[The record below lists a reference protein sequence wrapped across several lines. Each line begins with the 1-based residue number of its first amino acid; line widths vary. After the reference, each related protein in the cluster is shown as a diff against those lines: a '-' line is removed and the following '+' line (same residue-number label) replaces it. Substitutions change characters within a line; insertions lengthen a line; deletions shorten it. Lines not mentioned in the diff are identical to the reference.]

1 MSRLSLGSSLMGLWL
16 ALCAAQVSAASFD
29 CAKAVSFAENAICAQ
44 GALGVLDEQLNAEY
58 VRALQNAANPNQVR
72 EAQRQWLRLR
82 DNCTT
87 GQCLSA
93 SMSQRLSE
101 LTQPVSPPVKPVAVA
116 TSKPLEP
123 STAVSSQASAMP
135 AQPSAVA
142 RPAAPVRSAAD
153 DHQAVLNLKIA
164 LFVMAVLLLICVWL
178 HHRGSMTIYQDY
190 TDALWTSLMPI
201 LGIGTYFVC
210 SAWLEIPKGYSAI
223 AAGVLASIMAV
234 QVIVQTYRSNGV
246 SLYFLLAL
254 FAKIALLTFYCLM
267 MLLLFASNASNK
279 RDARRKRGW
288 AVAVTTAFVFLSGW
302 MCRHRQ
308 FSSIDDYI
316 AGRT

>member
-1 MSRLSLGSSLMGLWL
+1 MSRLHLGSSLFGLLL
-16 ALCAAQVSAASFD
+16 ALCGNPAPAASFD
-29 CAKAVSFAENAICAQ
+29 CSKAVSFAENTICAE
-44 GALGVLDEQLNAEY
+44 GALGLLDEQLSAQY
-58 VRALQNAANPNQVR
+58 VRVLESDANPNDVR
-72 EAQRQWLRLR
+72 QAQRDWLRLR

-93 SMSQRLSE
+93 SLSQRLGE
-101 LTQPVSPPVKPVAVA
+101 LTQQLSSPAKPAANTENKSPVPSVSGSAQTSAV
-116 TSKPLEP
+116 
-123 STAVSSQASAMP
+123 P
-135 AQPSAVA
+135 AHSSAVA
-142 RPAAPVRSAAD
+142 NPSAPVRSAAD
-153 DHQAVLNLKIA
+153 DHQVVLNLKIA

-178 HHRGSMTIYQDY
+178 HHRGAMTIYQDY
-190 TDALWTSLMPI
+190 TDALWTSLTPI

-210 SAWLEIPKGYSAI
+210 SAWLEIPTRYSAI
-223 AAGVLASIMAV
+223 FAVALASLMAV

-254 FAKIALLTFYCLM
+254 FAKMALMTFYCLM
-267 MLLLFASNASNK
+267 MLLLFASNASKK

-288 AVAVTTAFVFLSGW
+288 AVAATTAFVFVSGW

>member
-1 MSRLSLGSSLMGLWL
+1 MSRLLLGSSLFGLLL
-16 ALCAAQVSAASFD
+16 ALCAAPVSAASFD
-29 CAKAVSFAENAICAQ
+29 CSKASSFAEKAICAE

-58 VRALQNAANPNQVR
+58 VRALRSAANPNEVR
-72 EAQRQWLRLR
+72 EAQRRWLRLR

-93 SMSQRLSE
+93 SMSQRLGE
-101 LTQPVSPPVKPVAVA
+101 LTQPLSSPTKPVANA
-116 TSKPLEP
+116 TNKPQLS
-123 STAVSSQASAMP
+123 STSVSSQTSALS
-135 AQPSAVA
+135 AQPSAVT
-142 RPAAPVRSAAD
+142 RPAPVRSAAD

-164 LFVMAVLLLICVWL
+164 LFVMAVLLLVCVWL

-201 LGIGTYFVC
+201 LGVGTYFVC

-223 AAGVLASIMAV
+223 AAGALASIMAI

>member
-1 MSRLSLGSSLMGLWL
+1 MSRLFLGSSLFGLLL
-16 ALCAAQVSAASFD
+16 ALCAAPVSAASFD
-29 CAKAVSFAENAICAQ
+29 CSKATTFAENAICAE
-44 GALGVLDEQLNAEY
+44 GALGLLDEQLNAKY
-58 VRALQNAANPNQVR
+58 VRVLESASNPTDVR
-72 EAQRQWLRLR
+72 QQQREWLRLR
-82 DNCTT
+82 DNCKT
-87 GQCLSA
+87 GQCLSS

-101 LTQPVSPPVKPVAVA
+101 LTQQLAKPARLVVGSATKPIVPAATLDSAVNPGPV
-116 TSKPLEP
+116 
-123 STAVSSQASAMP
+123 QASAT
-135 AQPSAVA
+135 A
-142 RPAAPVRSAAD
+142 RPASSVRNAAD

-190 TDALWTSLMPI
+190 TDALWTSLTPI
-201 LGIGTYFVC
+201 LGIGTYFIC
-210 SAWLEIPKGYSAI
+210 NAWLEIPARYSAI
-223 AAGVLASIMAV
+223 AAGVLASLMAL

-267 MLLLFASNASNK
+267 MLILFASNASNK
-279 RDARRKRGW
+279 REARRKRGW
-288 AVAVTTAFVFLSGW
+288 AVAVTTVFVFLSGW